1 MVYYIDITKQ
11 NTFERMVFNM
21 SKNLPEVV
29 SNGSGIGSKIK
40 RFFSVICR
48 NDVTVSRTNEFFH
61 MPILAFL
68 IIALLTIKLSVPVIL
83 ISLFCGV
90 EYTIGGED
98 FPEPKKITFKP

>member
-1 MVYYIDITKQ
+1 
-11 NTFERMVFNM
+11 M

-29 SNGSGIGSKIK
+29 SGGSGFVSGIK

-48 NDVTVSRTNEFFH
+48 NDIAVSRTNEFFH

-68 IIALLTIKLSVPVIL
+68 IIMLLTFEVSVPVIL

-90 EYTIGGED
+90 EYTISGED

>member
-1 MVYYIDITKQ
+1 
-11 NTFERMVFNM
+11 M

-29 SNGSGIGSKIK
+29 SGGSGFLSSLK

-48 NDVTVSRTNEFFH
+48 NDITVSRTNEFFH

-68 IIALLTIKLSVPVIL
+68 IIALLTFEISVPVIL

-90 EYTIGGED
+90 EYTIRGED
-98 FPEPKKITFKP
+98 FPQSRKITFRP

>member
-1 MVYYIDITKQ
+1 
-11 NTFERMVFNM
+11 M

-29 SNGSGIGSKIK
+29 SNSSGFVNKIK

-48 NDVTVSRTNEFFH
+48 NDITVSRTKEIFH

-68 IIALLTIKLSVPVIL
+68 IIAILTIKVSLLVVL
-83 ISLFCGV
+83 VSLFCGV

>member
-1 MVYYIDITKQ
+1 
-11 NTFERMVFNM
+11 M

-29 SNGSGIGSKIK
+29 SNSSGFGSKIK

-48 NDVTVSRTNEFFH
+48 NDVTVSRTNELFH

-68 IIALLTIKLSVPVIL
+68 IIALLTIKVSVIVIL

-98 FPEPKKITFKP
+98 FSEPKKITFKP

>member
-1 MVYYIDITKQ
+1 
-11 NTFERMVFNM
+11 M

-29 SNGSGIGSKIK
+29 SNDSGFVNKIK

-48 NDVTVSRTNEFFH
+48 NDIAVSRTNEFFH

-68 IIALLTIKLSVPVIL
+68 IIALLTFKLSVPVIL

-90 EYTIGGED
+90 EYTIRGED

>member
-1 MVYYIDITKQ
+1 
-11 NTFERMVFNM
+11 M

-29 SNGSGIGSKIK
+29 SNGSSIGSKIK
-40 RFFSVICR
+40 KFFSVICR
-48 NDVTVSRTNEFFH
+48 NNITVSRTNEFFH

-68 IIALLTIKLSVPVIL
+68 IIALLTFKISIPVIL

-98 FPEPKKITFKP
+98 FPEAKKITFRPRN